1 MLRLSERWVLQFDTE
16 WRYGC
21 VVSTF
26 FFCRSFCMQDFFRII
41 YSWIDSFYVGVQ
53 RWLAAIFFS
62 LTCYALLINMIYTIE

>member
-1 MLRLSERWVLQFDTE
+1 
-16 WRYGC
+16 
-21 VVSTF
+21 
-26 FFCRSFCMQDFFRII
+26 MQDFFRII

>member
-26 FFCRSFCMQDFFRII
+26 FSAGFFACR
-41 YSWIDSFYVGVQ
+41 
-53 RWLAAIFFS
+53 IFFS
-62 LTCYALLINMIYTIE
+62 YYLQLDRFVLCRSLTLVGGYFLV